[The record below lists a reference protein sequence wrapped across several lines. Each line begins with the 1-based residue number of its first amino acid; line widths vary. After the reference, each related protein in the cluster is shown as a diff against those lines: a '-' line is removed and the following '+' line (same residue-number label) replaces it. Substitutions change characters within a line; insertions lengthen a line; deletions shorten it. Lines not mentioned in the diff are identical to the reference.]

1 MNKNKIV
8 TFRPVSFRSIFI
20 DNQFDKD
27 IFKKGYDQ
35 FFIHSLKEDKVHL
48 RLPLPVH
55 RKTVNDFMLITKGT
69 CLRQVGIDSYELKAG
84 DLLFVAR
91 SSVSSTEFMSEDIEG
106 YYCHFND
113 ELLKHYSCFLE
124 LMNLPESQRHVLL
137 RNDDLQRAKTLLDNL
152 SNIYKTSEEITES
165 VMRLIASY
173 LETLFNEVLLQI
185 RKNNKPLQS
194 KGNRLSANYM
204 DLVKANFTKDW
215 NVSDYAE
222 KLMVTSNHLNKAVKK
237 ATQRSA
243 SEVLFELKIQ
253 EAKVMLLQTD
263 SSISEI
269 AELLGFKDISYF
281 GKFFKKQTGQSP
293 ANYRKMIDLYQ

>member
-55 RKTVNDFMLITKGT
+55 RKTVNDFLLITKGT
-69 CLRQVGIDSYELKAG
+69 CMRQVGIDSYELKAG

-124 LMNLPESQRHVLL
+124 LIMAP
-137 RNDDLQRAKTLLDNL
+137 
-152 SNIYKTSEEITES
+152 
-165 VMRLIASY
+165 
-173 LETLFNEVLLQI
+173 
-185 RKNNKPLQS
+185 
-194 KGNRLSANYM
+194 
-204 DLVKANFTKDW
+204 
-215 NVSDYAE
+215 
-222 KLMVTSNHLNKAVKK
+222 
-237 ATQRSA
+237 
-243 SEVLFELKIQ
+243 
-253 EAKVMLLQTD
+253 
-263 SSISEI
+263 
-269 AELLGFKDISYF
+269 
-281 GKFFKKQTGQSP
+281 
-293 ANYRKMIDLYQ
+293 